1 MRNSVLIIGGGGREH
16 SLAVAMMNSPQVAKV
31 YMDSRNAA
39 CEKFALPVPPYD
51 NYDELATFCRQ
62 QNIALV
68 IIGPEAPLAEG
79 IADILRAAGV
89 AVFGPSQKAA
99 KIEYSKIYAKNL
111 MRKHNIAT
119 PDFAECENFAQ
130 VAKWCAARRPPYVIK
145 ADSLAAGKGV
155 FICDNAQMAQ
165 EAAAQILGG
174 KFGGKRLLAEEYCG
188 GDETSFI
195 VISDGK
201 NALPL
206 PDSSDYKRLHDDGK
220 GANTGGMGAV
230 SPSKF
235 WNAAAQETAMR
246 QILKPVLA
254 ALAEDGAPFCGF
266 LYAGLVRDINGKW
279 LVLEFN
285 CRMGDPEAQ
294 AILPRLRGDIFP
306 LLLAAASGNQLHE
319 LQMPPVFGA
328 SVCVVLAAEGYP
340 ASPITG
346 DEITIDI
353 PLDGVCYYHAATKT
367 AQNGKTITCGGRVMS
382 VVAVADNA
390 ARAAQLAY
398 CGADGVKFRAMHYR
412 KDIGK

>member
-16 SLAVAMMNSPQVAKV
+16 SLAVAMMNSPQVVKV

-79 IADILRAAGV
+79 VADILRAAGV

-145 ADSLAAGKGV
+145 ADSLAAAGKGV

-174 KFGGKRLLAEEYCG
+174 KCAAFCEGPKTATPAAAKYRRNACWRKNIAAAMKQVLSLSA
-188 GDETSFI
+188 TAKVANSII
-195 VISDGK
+195 VIV
-201 NALPL
+201 
-206 PDSSDYKRLHDDGK
+206 RRH
-220 GANTGGMGAV
+220 
-230 SPSKF
+230 
-235 WNAAAQETAMR
+235 R
-246 QILKPVLA
+246 QCKL
-254 ALAEDGAPFCGF
+254 F
-266 LYAGLVRDINGKW
+266 
-279 LVLEFN
+279 
-285 CRMGDPEAQ
+285 
-294 AILPRLRGDIFP
+294 
-306 LLLAAASGNQLHE
+306 ASGIAGIHINFHHLRRVHHRNRQRML
-319 LQMPPVFGA
+319 PP
-328 SVCVVLAAEGYP
+328 P
-340 ASPITG
+340 A
-346 DEITIDI
+346 
-353 PLDGVCYYHAATKT
+353 
-367 AQNGKTITCGGRVMS
+367 
-382 VVAVADNA
+382 ADN
-390 ARAAQLAY
+390 QN
-398 CGADGVKFRAMHYR
+398 
-412 KDIGK
+412 